1 MDTFLKTGILYLCVM
16 KNWNGSNFKL
26 GMLGGGQLGR
36 MFIQSALNYDVH
48 VHCIDPDPN
57 APCQKIA
64 ASFQVGSLT
73 DYQTI
78 VDFGKDKDV
87 VTVEIEHVNI
97 EALAALEQAG
107 VKVFPQSKVLSIV
120 QDKGVQ
126 KQFYAANDLPT
137 APFQLIDNKAHL
149 LATHPPF
156 PFVLKLRKGGYDGKG
171 VQIIKN
177 ETDLA
182 AAFDAPCIV
191 ETMIPF
197 EKELS
202 VIVARNE
209 NGETAV
215 YPSVECEFSPTAN
228 LVEFLFSPAE
238 ISTSIEKNAQALAVN
253 VIDKLQM
260 VGILA
265 VELFLT
271 KSGELIINE
280 IAPRPHNSGHHTI
293 ECCLTSQ
300 FEQHMRSVLNMPLGA
315 TDLRCPGVMINLL
328 GEAGY
333 EGDAVYKNS
342 NEVLS
347 WKGVY
352 IHLYGKQITKPFRKM
367 GHVTII
373 GEDLTAIKNTG
384 RKVAETLKVIA

>member
-1 MDTFLKTGILYLCVM
+1 M

-48 VHCIDPDPN
+48 VHCIDPDPL

-149 LATHPPF
+149 LAIHPPF

-238 ISTSIEKNAQALAVN
+238 ITAEIEKNAQALAVK
-253 VIDKLQM
+253 VIDTLDM

-352 IHLYGKQITKPFRKM
+352 IHLYGKQTTKPFRKM

-373 GEDLTAIKNTG
+373 GDDLAAIKNTG